1 MQKVKTDTLTK
12 GCRQVESALLGELS
26 KPSNLHVQQPMKPD
40 IRLADSYVTRRSWMK
55 MAAGMAATG
64 LLPRQMAA
72 QSGTAAGSA
81 TSDSIVASDSAAIAG
96 TTHGRVR
103 GFMHKE
109 MFIFRGIPYGAPTSG
124 TRRFMAPAKP
134 APWTGVR
141 SALAWGFASPQIP
154 PEHWDKDEVDL
165 GRHAAQHRHRLP
177 GWKNAGV

>member
-81 TSDSIVASDSAAIAG
+81 TSDSIVASDSAAIVFLVGRTLGFDFYGLERVLKISRAVLRRDGEAG
-96 TTHGRVR
+96 VV
-103 GFMHKE
+103 
-109 MFIFRGIPYGAPTSG
+109 APQSKIHEG
-124 TRRFMAPAKP
+124 YSPSSRLAIRP
-134 APWTGVR
+134 APPQSLSR
-141 SALAWGFASPQIP
+141 SIFKTRS
-154 PEHWDKDEVDL
+154 
-165 GRHAAQHRHRLP
+165 
-177 GWKNAGV
+177 